1 MVDPVTLS
9 LDLLRTF
16 LAVYRDGSF
25 TGAARQ
31 LTVSQPTVTAQIK
44 SMEAALGR
52 PLFTRLPRGVEPTSI
67 AHLLARRIAEPLDQ
81 LEALT
86 AGGLVEPVNPFVR
99 TVHLG
104 GPAELTTALVLPAL
118 GEMVAAGLRLRVVLG
133 VADELARA
141 LSTGAIDLAVTPVLP
156 RRRGLQV
163 RPLFDEEFVL
173 VAAPSWAERLPA
185 DLADLADG
193 GGGRALA
200 DLPLVSYAEDL
211 PIVRRYW
218 QTVFDARPRQQAAA
232 VVADLHAVKAAVI
245 AGAGYSV
252 LPRYLCAD
260 ALRDGRLVVLHEP
273 ALPPLNT
280 IFLAARAAALTNPAV
295 EAVHARLISESEHWT

>member
-1 MVDPVTLS
+1 MALS

-173 VAAPSWAERLPA
+173 VAAPAWAERLPA
-185 DLADLADG
+185 GPAEGDDG
-193 GGGRALA
+193 HALA

-218 QTVFDARPRQQAAA
+218 QTVFDARPRQQAAV

-280 IFLAARAAALTNPAV
+280 IFLAARAAALTKPAV

>member
-1 MVDPVTLS
+1 MGGPLALS

-31 LTVSQPTVTAQIK
+31 LAVSQPTVTTQIK
-44 SMEAALGR
+44 NLEATLGR
-52 PLFTRLPRGVEPTSI
+52 PLFTRLARGVEPTPG

-81 LEALT
+81 LDALT
-86 AGGLVEPVNPFVR
+86 AGGLVEPVNPFTR

-104 GPAELTTALVLPAL
+104 GPAELTTARVLPAL
-118 GEMVAAGLRLRVVLG
+118 AEMVAGGLRLRVVLG
-133 VADELARA
+133 VADQLGQA
-141 LSTGAIDLAVTPVLP
+141 LGTGALDMAVTTVLP

-163 RPLFDEEFVL
+163 HPLYDEEFVL
-173 VAAPSWAERLPA
+173 VAAPACAERLPG
-185 DLADLADG
+185 DLADD
-193 GGGRALA
+193 GGRALA
-200 DLPLVSYAEDL
+200 DLPLISYAEDL

-218 QTVFDARPRQQAAA
+218 QTVFDARPRQQAA
-232 VVADLHAVKAAVI
+232 VVVGDLHAVQAAVI

-260 ALRDGRLVVLHEP
+260 ALHDGRLVVLHEP
-273 ALPPLNT
+273 TLPPLNT
-280 IFLAARAAALTNPAV
+280 VFLAARAAALTNPAV
-295 EAVHARLISESEHWT
+295 EAVHTHLLDVSQHWP